1 MTCAPPQRA
10 CPRRGRIG
18 PVLMATMLGAC
29 SARGAEAT
37 QGSRRLPCA
46 DRTVGPAARIFLEVS
61 PAAPGDST
69 AVVRLCVVP
78 SSLPIGSYHA
88 TMDYDT
94 AVLRVMHAEPGGNGL
109 NAVNPR
115 SEGTVAFAGA
125 TSSGFNAGAVATV
138 TVLPR
143 HLRTIGALKLTVF
156 ELNATS
162 GADLRDGARVAGYPS
177 SDRTLGAIGA
187 PRVAAAVADSAS
199 VAPAAAKSRPSQKML
214 TWLAPPHIDSL
225 SPAGATVARD
235 VVIEV
240 VIHGSGFSPA
250 GNAVTFGSADL
261 GTFPSADAKTIR
273 FVVPSTMQ
281 SRSEVPPM
289 RIGPGA
295 FPVRV
300 RNAGGQS
307 NELTFTVRG

>member
-1 MTCAPPQRA
+1 MTGTL
-10 CPRRGRIG
+10 PRRAGPCRSQIGR
-18 PVLMATMLGAC
+18 VLVAMMLGAC

-46 DRTVGPAARIFLEVS
+46 DRSVGSAARMFLEVS
-61 PAAPGDST
+61 PGGPGDST
-69 AVVRLCVVP
+69 AQVRLCVVP

-94 AVLRVMHAEPGGNGL
+94 AMVRVMQAEPGGNGL
-109 NAVNPR
+109 NVVNPR
-115 SEGTVAFAGA
+115 SAGTVAFAGA
-125 TSSGFNAGAVATV
+125 TSSGFNPGAVATV

-143 HLRTIGALKLTVF
+143 HQRAIGALKLTVI

-162 GADLRDGARVAGYPS
+162 GADVRAGARVAGYPS
-177 SDRTLGAIGA
+177 SDRTLGVIGA
-187 PRVAAAVADSAS
+187 ARAPTTMTDSAR
-199 VAPAAAKSRPSQKML
+199 VAPAAARARPSPKML

-225 SPAGATVARD
+225 SPAAATVTRD
-235 VVIEV
+235 AVLEV
-240 VIHGSGFSPA
+240 VIHGIGFTAA
-250 GNAVTFGSADL
+250 GNSVTFGPADL
-261 GTFPSADAKTIR
+261 GTFPSADGKTIR

-300 RNAGGQS
+300 RNASGQS
-307 NELTFTVRG
+307 NDLAFTVRG